1 MHTITGAL
9 TWRNYST
16 NAVHPNHVATHMWEI
31 FPSFPL
37 LQAMLNVILKKFM
50 ISIEEATDS
59 LLSLQ
64 TVNEIAGIP
73 GKYFDQKV

>member
-1 MHTITGAL
+1 
-9 TWRNYST
+9 
-16 NAVHPNHVATHMWEI
+16 MWEI